1 MRLHST
7 ATFIT
12 GIVWE
17 GAKDF
22 SCPATLFL
30 KSHMKFREHCF
41 CEPVLRKCKTNQL
54 ADIWRETLVVSIKCR
69 HSPKDSKNT
78 EAMMVESVIHSP
90 VIPKVPNLVRTCWW
104 MQVRNTE
111 MAKVEKHKAYSPVW
125 SLVYEGHKFKA
136 CLQYRERMQNI
147 LTASSG

>member
-1 MRLHST
+1 MSSH
-7 ATFIT
+7 TFLEIT
-12 GIVWE
+12 HE
-17 GAKDF
+17 
-22 SCPATLFL
+22 TQ
-30 KSHMKFREHCF
+30 EHCF

-125 SLVYEGHKFKA
+125 SLVYEVQGLPTVQRKNAEYSHCLIRITNNQKDKGHKFKDTTVK
-136 CLQYRERMQNI
+136 CC
-147 LTASSG
+147 